1 MGPQDV
7 QQWFDLALA
16 VAAVVAVVGTLF
28 RWINKRF
35 EARIVS
41 EIREATYQIQPTSNG
56 GKSLNDLH
64 KKVDSL
70 ATDVGLLKKAVLDIE
85 DELEDMR

>member
-1 MGPQDV
+1 MSTDSAQT
-7 QQWFDLALA
+7 WLDLM
-16 VAAVVAVVGTLF
+16 VAVIAVLVPTTMFL
-28 RWINKRF
+28 RWLNRAF
-35 EARIVS
+35 EKRIVK